1 MPGNIPGKSNSLQPA
16 KLARLCLNR
25 YNGNRKV
32 EGGIDVEGET
42 VLIAFDSTQQALRAE
57 MLLEYADIDIDTR
70 PTPKEIT
77 AGCALSIEFPLADY
91 RQAREIIEGQH
102 VEIRGYFRLFSD
114 CYHEIDEDGNRKER
128 FA

>member
-1 MPGNIPGKSNSLQPA
+1 MGTEKW
-16 KLARLCLNR
+16 R
-25 YNGNRKV
+25 
-32 EGGIDVEGET
+32 EGIDVEGET

-114 CYHEIDEDGNRKER
+114 CYHEIDEYGNRKER